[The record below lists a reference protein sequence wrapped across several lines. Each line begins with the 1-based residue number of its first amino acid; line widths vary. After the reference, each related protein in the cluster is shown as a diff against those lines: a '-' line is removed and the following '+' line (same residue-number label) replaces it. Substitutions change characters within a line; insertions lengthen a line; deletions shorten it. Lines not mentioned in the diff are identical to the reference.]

1 MHEAVFHNIYKEP
14 LFTTPKLQ
22 FIHFFH
28 TLVKMDIILLHI
40 VSFWHNFTV
49 TYRLDEQKYP
59 PMKRYIF
66 LIISSF
72 FALSVAAQKQE
83 VISSAGGYFTA
94 TGINISW
101 TLGETIIPSYGPTNG
116 LILTHGFQSVLRTV
130 IVEENIETPVEV
142 TVYPN
147 PASDYLNISFTE
159 PPDTQVDLYLFDT
172 NGKLF
177 KNEVIEP
184 LSPDKQ
190 INFQDLPA
198 GVYFLKLIK
207 GKLSNVYKVIKL

>member
-1 MHEAVFHNIYKEP
+1 MRGIVYQNIYMEP

-28 TLVKMDIILLHI
+28 TLVKMNIILLHI
-40 VSFWHNFTV
+40 VSFWYIFTV

-72 FALSVAAQKQE
+72 FAMSVVAQKQE

-130 IVEENIETPVEV
+130 IVEENIETPVKV

-159 PPDTQVDLYLFDT
+159 PPDTQVDLYLFDA

-184 LSPDKQ
+184 LSSDKQ
-190 INFQDLPA
+190 INFQDLPS
-198 GVYFLKLIK
+198 GVYILKLVK

>member
-1 MHEAVFHNIYKEP
+1 MNK
-14 LFTTPKLQ
+14 
-22 FIHFFH
+22 
-28 TLVKMDIILLHI
+28 ILLLF
-40 VSFWHNFTV
+40 VSFWYIFTV
-49 TYRLDEQKYP
+49 TYRLDEQIFP
-59 PMKRYIF
+59 SMKRYIF

-72 FALSVAAQKQE
+72 LTLSIAAQKQE
-83 VISSAGGYFTA
+83 VISSAGGYFVA

-101 TLGETIIPSYGPTNG
+101 TLGETIIPSYGPVNG

-159 PPDTQVDLYLFDT
+159 PPDTKVDLYLFDT

-184 LSPDKQ
+184 LSGDKQ
-190 INFQDLPA
+190 LDFQDLPS
-198 GVYFLKLIK
+198 GVYILKLVK